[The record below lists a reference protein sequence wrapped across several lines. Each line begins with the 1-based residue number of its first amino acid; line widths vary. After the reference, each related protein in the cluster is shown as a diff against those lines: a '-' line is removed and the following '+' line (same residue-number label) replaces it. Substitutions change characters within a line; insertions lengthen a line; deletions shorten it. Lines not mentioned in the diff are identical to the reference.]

1 MKKQLFWKSLTIMM
15 VAMVYVCFTSC
26 SGDDDDSLPDPK
38 GTVSAVM
45 SAQDGGIDLFN
56 YTVPINVWVSSRNS
70 SDWYFNS
77 GNTLIDIYDCGNVQ
91 GLASITSIPNSGWV
105 RITSKPSAIIGHGY
119 IARYTN
125 SNFGIVI
132 YTRIYIVGE
141 ANQGLSVK
149 YQTPFDPSTDV
160 VDSGENVSAEVVG
173 TWMVGGVRKRI
184 FTFSN
189 DGTGTFTSSEIN
201 KSGVPETGKTGTF
214 TWTME
219 SDSRGSMK
227 MTYSDNRKESLYFE
241 INGNRMT
248 VYDNPEY
255 KSADWYLTKQN

>member
-1 MKKQLFWKSLTIMM
+1 M
-15 VAMVYVCFTSC
+15 VAVVYVSFTSC
-26 SGDDDDSLPDPK
+26 SGDDDDSLPDPE

-70 SDWYFNS
+70 SDWFFDS
-77 GNTLIDIYDCGNVQ
+77 GNSFIDIYDCGNVQ

-105 RITSKPSAIIGHGY
+105 KITSKPSAQIGHGY

-125 SNFGIVI
+125 SNFGSVI
-132 YTRIYIVGE
+132 YTIIYIVGE
-141 ANQGLSVK
+141 AGEGLSVK
-149 YQTPFDPSTDV
+149 YQTPFDPNTNKV
-160 VDSGENVSAEVVG
+160 VDSGDNVSAEVVG
-173 TWMVGGVRKRI
+173 TWMVGGVRKLI